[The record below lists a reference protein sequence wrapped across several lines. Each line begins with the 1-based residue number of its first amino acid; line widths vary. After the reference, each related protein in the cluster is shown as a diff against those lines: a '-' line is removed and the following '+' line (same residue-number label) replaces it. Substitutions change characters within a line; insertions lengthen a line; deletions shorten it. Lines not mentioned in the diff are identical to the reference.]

1 MPEENSL
8 QPKEDNIKTE
18 LEPPGK
24 AVLVEDIKSPV
35 PPELILESPTLKELN
50 KDGIIV
56 KVDSDLETCRE
67 IFEKYSPQNNLF
79 DTWGFRY
86 AFFIGYKNL
95 PIFITFEKQNEVI
108 GVLPLWFEA
117 EKKEIRWFGSWWQEG
132 NTFWFK
138 DLKYLKLLLG
148 KFNYKVLLNAL
159 QVDSKVAK
167 ICNLEKDDPKY
178 QLNLEKY
185 PTQEDFLQRF
195 TAKKRYNLKRDAKI
209 ILSKNPKTIYNRF
222 EDIEKMFDLSIKR
235 FKDRD
240 GSPFEKEARKGTFR
254 EILKQAGE
262 YDVRML
268 STEIDNETVGVD
280 LVAIHKDTCYALQG
294 AYDLEKHPGLG
305 NYSNLLIMEDARAL
319 GAKVIDFLEVS
330 YDWKESW
337 FDPINLYQ
345 YKQGPNGR
353 EFE

>member
-1 MPEENSL
+1 MQENII
-8 QPKEDNIKTE
+8 QPKEENTNTE

-24 AVLVEDIKSPV
+24 DVIIENLRSPV
-35 PPELILESPTLKELN
+35 PPELIIEIPTLNKLN
-50 KDGIIV
+50 KKGIIV
-56 KVDSDLETCRE
+56 KVESDLDACKE
-67 IFEKYSPQNNLF
+67 IFEAYSPKNNLF

-95 PIFITFEKQNEVI
+95 PIFITFEKLNEVI

-117 EKKEIRWFGSWWQEG
+117 EKKELRWFGSWWQEG

-138 DLKYLKLLLG
+138 DLKCLKSVLG

-167 ICNLEKDDPKY
+167 MFKLEKDDPKY
-178 QLNLEKY
+178 QLNLEEY
-185 PTQEDFLQRF
+185 PTQESFLQRF

-209 ILSKNPKTIYNRF
+209 ILSKNPRTVYNRF
-222 EDIEKMFDLSIKR
+222 TDMERMFDLSIRR
-235 FKDRD
+235 FESRD
-240 GSPFEKEARKGTFR
+240 GSPFEKEARKGAFR

-262 YDVRML
+262 YEVRML
-268 STEIDNETVGVD
+268 STEIDNEIVGVD
-280 LVAIHKDTCYALQG
+280 LVAVYKNTCYALQG

-305 NYSNLLIMEDARAL
+305 NYSNLLIMDDARKV
-319 GAKVIDFLEVS
+319 GAKIIDFLEVS

-337 FDPINLYQ
+337 FDPIKLYQ
-345 YKQGPNGR
+345 YRQGPNGR